1 MYAETELS
9 EWLDVNRTR
18 VRAVRKE
25 LEMEPEQKRPCVAYS
40 LDQAVDIAEVVLPGT
55 RQELRAWLEEKK
67 SGRIERVVRVLR
79 TKWRNPKLLKVQV
92 VDSEE
97 VLRVRV
103 KDASRY
109 RTGTVMNVIR
119 GNDQVWL
126 IDPDWDPK
134 KRRRAMRLG
143 ERA

>member
-1 MYAETELS
+1 MYSEVELA
-9 EWLDVNRTR
+9 EWLDVCRSR

-25 LEMEPEQKRPCVAYS
+25 LELVPEQSRPVAYS
-40 LDQAVDIAEVVLPGT
+40 LEQATDIAEAVLPGD
-55 RQELRAWLEEKK
+55 RKKLEEWLREKK
-67 SGRIERVVRVLR
+67 GGRIEREVKVLR

-92 VDSEE
+92 VGRKE

-103 KDASRY
+103 KDASKFRP
-109 RTGTVMNVIR
+109 GTIMNVIR

-134 KRRRAMRLG
+134 KKRRAMRLG
-143 ERA
+143 ARA